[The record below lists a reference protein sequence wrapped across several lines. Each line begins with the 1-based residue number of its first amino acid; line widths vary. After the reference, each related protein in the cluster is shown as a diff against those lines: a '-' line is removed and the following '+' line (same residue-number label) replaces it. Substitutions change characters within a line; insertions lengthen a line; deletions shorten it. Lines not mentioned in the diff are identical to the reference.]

1 MKSRPLTARF
11 PVAPHENFIILSP
24 FIMPSLVQQV
34 REAGVIGAGG
44 AGFPAYKKIDAR
56 GDTVIANGAE
66 CEPLLFKDKV
76 LMENYA
82 AEMIDGLQLVM
93 QHTGARKG
101 IVAIKH
107 KNRKAIAAVTA
118 HLRENISLFEMEDVY
133 PAGDEYEVVYHST
146 GRRIPGG
153 GLPLHIGVVVQN
165 VETLYHIH
173 RAAQGQPVTHSLM
186 TIHGHVKQPLTAW
199 FPVGMSY
206 GEALQVAGGATIDD
220 FVLLDGGP
228 MMGKVVTDLDTPV
241 TRVTSGIIVLGR
253 NTHLTERKMQ
263 SEQAFKRIGKSA
275 CDQCSLC
282 TEMCPRYLLGYPIQ
296 PHLVMRSLLTTGPMS
311 DSLTHWAQACCEC
324 NICTLWACPE
334 ELDPRNVCVV
344 TKRDLKQQGKWL
356 SAEQLQKLAKDVHPL
371 KPYRSVPT
379 ERLMR
384 RLGLYQFKAEAPL
397 YAGKIAPEKVTI
409 SLRPS
414 VGVPPSPVVQVG
426 ERVRAGDLLARASET
441 ALSVPAHASITGQIT
456 DVGQNIVITRA

>member
-1 MKSRPLTARF
+1 
-11 PVAPHENFIILSP
+11 
-24 FIMPSLVQQV
+24 MPSLVEQV

-56 GDTVIANGAE
+56 VDIVIANGAE

-76 LMENYA
+76 LLENYA
-82 AEMIDGLQLVM
+82 AEMIGGLQLVM

-101 IVAIKH
+101 IVVIKH
-107 KNRKAIAAVTA
+107 KNRKAIAAVTT
-118 HLRENISLFEMEDVY
+118 HLRENLSLFEMEDVY

-146 GRRIPGG
+146 GRRIPSG
-153 GLPLHIGVVVQN
+153 GLPLHLGVVVQN

-173 RAAQGQPVTHSLM
+173 RAAHGQPVTHSLM

-228 MMGKVVTDLDTPV
+228 MMGKVVTDLATPV

-253 NTHLTERKMQ
+253 NTHLAGRKMQ

-311 DSLTHWAQACCEC
+311 STLTHWAQACCEC

-356 SAEQLQKLAKDVHPL
+356 SAEQLQKLTKEVHPL

-384 RLGLYQFKAEAPL
+384 RLGLHQFKAEAPL
-397 YAGKIAPEKVTI
+397 YTGEIAPARVNI
-409 SLRPS
+409 SLQPS
-414 VGVPPSPVVQVG
+414 VGVPPSPVVRVG
-426 ERVRAGDLLARASET
+426 ERVHEGDLLARAAEF
-441 ALSVPAHASITGQIT
+441 ALSVPAHASIAGQVT
-456 DVGQNIVITRA
+456 AVGHNIVIVRE

>member
-1 MKSRPLTARF
+1 MAD
-11 PVAPHENFIILSP
+11 
-24 FIMPSLVQQV
+24 LVQRV
-34 REAGVIGAGG
+34 RDAGVIGAGG
-44 AGFPAYKKIDAR
+44 AGFPTYKKIDAR
-56 GDTVIANGAE
+56 VDTVIANGAE

-76 LMENYA
+76 LMEHYA
-82 AEMIDGLQLVM
+82 AEMINGLRLVM
-93 QHTGARKG
+93 QHVGASAG

-107 KNRKAIAAVTA
+107 KNRKAIAAVTP
-118 HLRENISLFEMEDVY
+118 HLSANVTLFEMEDVY

-146 GRRIPGG
+146 GRRIPSGG
-153 GLPLHIGVVVQN
+153 IPLHIGVVVQN

-186 TIHGHVKQPLTAW
+186 TVHGNVKQPLTAW

-206 GEALQVAGGATIDD
+206 GEALQVAGGATISD

-228 MMGKVVTDLDTPV
+228 MMGKVVTDLTTPV
-241 TRVTSGIIVLGR
+241 TRVSSGIIVLSR
-253 NTHLTERKMQ
+253 ATRLTERKSQ
-263 SEQAFKRIGKSA
+263 SEAAFKRIGKSA

-311 DSLTHWAQACCEC
+311 DTLTHWAQACCEC

-356 SAEQLQKLAKDVHPL
+356 SGEQLQKLTKEVHPL
-371 KPYRSVPT
+371 KPFRSVPT

-384 RLGLYQFKAEAPL
+384 RLGLHKFTAEAPL
-397 YAGKIAPEKVTI
+397 YAGKVTPERVAI
-409 SLRPS
+409 PLQAS
-414 VGVPPSPVVQVG
+414 VGVPPTPVVRVG
-426 ERVRAGDLLARASET
+426 DRVTEGALLAAASES
-441 ALSVPAHASITGQIT
+441 ALSVPAHASIDGHITAIGQS
-456 DVGQNIVITRA
+456 IVITRK

>member
-1 MKSRPLTARF
+1 MQTA
-11 PVAPHENFIILSP
+11 N
-24 FIMPSLVQQV
+24 LVQLV
-34 REAGVIGAGG
+34 RDAGVVGAGG
-44 AGFPAYKKIDAR
+44 AGFPTYKKIDAR
-56 GDTVIANGAE
+56 VDTVIANGAE

-76 LMENYA
+76 LMEHYA
-82 AEMIDGLQLVM
+82 AEMIDGLRLVV
-93 QHTGARKG
+93 QHVGASKG

-107 KNRKAIAAVTA
+107 KNRKAIAAVTP
-118 HLRENISLFEMEDVY
+118 HLSANISLFEMEDVY

-146 GRRIPGG
+146 GRRIPSGG
-153 GLPLHIGVVVQN
+153 IPLHIGVVVQN

-186 TIHGHVKQPLTAW
+186 TVHGHVKQPLTAW

-228 MMGKVVTDLDTPV
+228 MMGKVVTDLATPV
-241 TRVTSGIIVLGR
+241 TRVSSGIIVLGR
-253 NTHLTERKMQ
+253 ATHLAERKTQ

-311 DSLTHWAQACCEC
+311 DTLTHWAQACCEC

-356 SAEQLQKLAKDVHPL
+356 SAEQLQKLAKEVHPL
-371 KPYRSVPT
+371 KSYRSVPT
-379 ERLMR
+379 ERLAR
-384 RLGLYQFKAEAPL
+384 RLGLHKFTADAPL
-397 YAGKIAPEKVTI
+397 YTEKIAPKSVAI
-409 SLRPS
+409 SLQPA
-414 VGVPPSPVVQVG
+414 VGLPPTPVVRVG
-426 ERVRAGDLLARASET
+426 DRVAAGELVAT
-441 ALSVPAHASITGQIT
+441 AQESGLSVPAHASIDGPIAA
-456 DVGQNIVITRA
+456 VGQSIVITNNS

>member
-1 MKSRPLTARF
+1 MQTA
-11 PVAPHENFIILSP
+11 N
-24 FIMPSLVQQV
+24 LVQLV
-34 REAGVIGAGG
+34 RDAGVVGAGG
-44 AGFPAYKKIDAR
+44 AGFPTYKKIDAR
-56 GDTVIANGAE
+56 VDTVIANGAE

-82 AEMIDGLQLVM
+82 AEMIEGLHLVM
-93 QHTGARKG
+93 EHVGAGKG

-107 KNRKAIAAVTA
+107 KNRKSIEAVKP
-118 HLRENISLFEMEDVY
+118 HLPANISIFEMEDVY

-146 GRRIPGG
+146 GRRIPSGG
-153 GLPLHIGVVVQN
+153 IPLHIGVVVQN
-165 VETLYHIH
+165 VETLFHIH

-186 TIHGHVKQPLTAW
+186 TVHGHVKQPLTAW

-228 MMGKVVTDLDTPV
+228 MMGKVVTDLVTPV
-241 TRVTSGIIVLGR
+241 TRVSSGIIVLGR
-253 NTHLTERKMQ
+253 ATHLAERKTQ

-311 DSLTHWAQACCEC
+311 DTLTHWAQACCEC

-344 TKRDLKQQGKWL
+344 TKRDLKQQDKWL
-356 SAEQLQKLAKDVHPL
+356 AAEQLQKLTKEVHPL
-371 KPYRSVPT
+371 KSYRSVPT

-384 RLGLYQFKAEAPL
+384 RLGLHQFKNEAPL
-397 YAGKIAPEKVTI
+397 YLEKIAPRSVAI

-414 VGVPPSPVVQVG
+414 VGVPPTPV
-426 ERVRAGDLLARASET
+426 VRAGDHVREGDLLAVPSES
-441 ALSVPAHASITGQIT
+441 ALSVPAHASIDGHVTA
-456 DVGQNIVITRA
+456 VGQNIVIARA

>member
-1 MKSRPLTARF
+1 MA
-11 PVAPHENFIILSP
+11 N
-24 FIMPSLVQQV
+24 LVQQV
-34 REAGVIGAGG
+34 RDAGVIGAGG
-44 AGFPAYKKIDAR
+44 AGFPTYKKIDAR
-56 GDTVIANGAE
+56 VDTVIANGAE

-93 QHTGARKG
+93 QHVGASRG

-107 KNRKAIAAVTA
+107 KNRKAIEAVTP
-118 HLRENISLFEMEDVY
+118 HLPANTSLFEMEDVY

-146 GRRIPGG
+146 GRRIPSGG
-153 GLPLHIGVVVQN
+153 IPLHIGVVVQN

-173 RAAQGQPVTHSLM
+173 RAAQGHPVTHSLM
-186 TIHGHVKQPLTAW
+186 TVHGHVKNPLTAW

-228 MMGKVVTDLDTPV
+228 MMGKVVTDLSTPV
-241 TRVTSGIIVLGR
+241 MRVSSGIIVLGR
-253 NTHLTERKMQ
+253 TTHLAERKTQ

-311 DSLTHWAQACCEC
+311 DTLTHWAQACCEC

-344 TKRDLKQQGKWL
+344 TKRDLKRQGKWL
-356 SAEQLQKLAKDVHPL
+356 SAEQLQKLTKEVHPL
-371 KPYRSVPT
+371 KSYRSVPT
-379 ERLMR
+379 ERLAR
-384 RLGLYQFKAEAPL
+384 RLGLHKFTADAPL
-397 YAGKIAPEKVTI
+397 YTEKVMPEKVAI
-409 SLRPS
+409 SLQPS
-414 VGVPPSPVVQVG
+414 VGLPPSPVVRTG
-426 ERVRAGDLLARASET
+426 DRVREGDLLAAPSEST
-441 ALSVPAHASITGQIT
+441 LSVPSHASIAGQVT
-456 DVGQNIVITRA
+456 AVGQSIVITRA

>member
-1 MKSRPLTARF
+1 MA
-11 PVAPHENFIILSP
+11 N
-24 FIMPSLVQQV
+24 LVQLV
-34 REAGVIGAGG
+34 RDASVVGAGG
-44 AGFPAYKKIDAR
+44 AGFPTYKKIDAR
-56 GDTVIANGAE
+56 VDTVIANGAE

-76 LMENYA
+76 LMEHYA
-82 AEMIDGLQLVM
+82 AEMVDGLRLVM
-93 QHTGARKG
+93 QHVGASKG

-107 KNRKAIAAVTA
+107 KNRKAIAAVTP
-118 HLRENISLFEMEDVY
+118 HLPENISLFEMEDVY

-146 GRRIPGG
+146 GRRMPAGG
-153 GLPLHIGVVVQN
+153 IPLHIGVVVQN

-173 RAAQGQPVTHSLM
+173 RAAQGHPVTHSLM
-186 TIHGHVKQPLTAW
+186 TVHGHVKHPLTAW

-206 GEALQVAGGATIDD
+206 GEVLQVAGGATISD

-228 MMGKVVTDLDTPV
+228 MMGKVVTDLATPV
-241 TRVTSGIIVLGR
+241 TRVSSGIIVLGR
-253 NTHLTERKMQ
+253 ETRLAERKSQ

-311 DSLTHWAQACCEC
+311 ATLTHWAQACCEC

-356 SAEQLQKLAKDVHPL
+356 SAEQLQKLTKEVHPL
-371 KPYRSVPT
+371 KSYRAVPT
-379 ERLMR
+379 ERLVR
-384 RLGLYQFKAEAPL
+384 RLGLHQFTAEAPL
-397 YAGKIAPEKVTI
+397 YTGKIEPESVAI
-409 SLRPS
+409 PLQPS
-414 VGVPPSPVVQVG
+414 VGLAPTPVVRVG
-426 ERVRAGDLLARASET
+426 DRVAAGELVAAAPE
-441 ALSVPAHASITGQIT
+441 AGLSVPAHASINGQVT
-456 DVGQNIVITRA
+456 AVGQTIVITRA

>member
-1 MKSRPLTARF
+1 MQTA
-11 PVAPHENFIILSP
+11 N
-24 FIMPSLVQQV
+24 LVQLV
-34 REAGVIGAGG
+34 RDAGVVGAGG
-44 AGFPAYKKIDAR
+44 AGFPTYKKIDAHV
-56 GDTVIANGAE
+56 DTVIANGAE

-76 LMENYA
+76 LMEHYA
-82 AEMIDGLQLVM
+82 AEMIDGLRLVM
-93 QHTGARKG
+93 QHVGAGKG

-107 KNRKAIAAVTA
+107 KNRKSIEAVTQRLSA
-118 HLRENISLFEMEDVY
+118 NISLFEMEDVY

-146 GRRIPGG
+146 RRRIPSGG
-153 GLPLHIGVVVQN
+153 IPLHIGVIVQN
-165 VETLYHIH
+165 VETLYNIH

-186 TIHGHVKQPLTAW
+186 TVHGHVKQPLTAW

-228 MMGKVVTDLDTPV
+228 MMGKVVTDLATPV
-241 TRVTSGIIVLGR
+241 TRVSSGIIVLGR
-253 NTHLTERKMQ
+253 ATHLAERKTQ
-263 SEQAFKRIGKSA
+263 SESAFKRIGKSA

-311 DSLTHWAQACCEC
+311 DTLTHWAQACCEC
-324 NICTLWACPE
+324 NICSLWACPE

-356 SAEQLQKLAKDVHPL
+356 SAEQLQKLTKEVHPL
-371 KPYRSVPT
+371 KSYRSVPT

-384 RLGLYQFKAEAPL
+384 RLGLHKFTAEAPL
-397 YAGKIAPEKVTI
+397 CTEKIAPKSVTI
-409 SLRPS
+409 SLQPS
-414 VGVPPSPVVQVG
+414 VGVPPTPVVRVG
-426 ERVRAGDLLARASET
+426 DRVRAGDVLAAASES
-441 ALSVPAHASITGQIT
+441 ALSVPAHASIDGRVTT
-456 DVGQNIVITRA
+456 VGQRIVIERA

>member
-1 MKSRPLTARF
+1 MANL
-11 PVAPHENFIILSP
+11 I
-24 FIMPSLVQQV
+24 QQV
-34 REAGVIGAGG
+34 RDAGVIGAGG
-44 AGFPAYKKIDAR
+44 AGFPTYKKIEAR
-56 GDTVIANGAE
+56 VDTVIANGAE

-76 LMENYA
+76 LMEHYA
-82 AEMIDGLQLVM
+82 AEMLDGLQLVM
-93 QHTGARKG
+93 QHTGAGRG

-107 KNRKAIAAVTA
+107 KNRKAIEAVRPQ
-118 HLRENISLFEMEDVY
+118 LPPSISLFEMEDVY

-146 GRRIPGG
+146 GRRIPSGG
-153 GLPLHIGVVVQN
+153 IPLHIGVVVQN

-173 RAAQGQPVTHSLM
+173 RASQGQPVTHSLM
-186 TIHGHVKQPLTAW
+186 TVHGHVKNPLTAW

-228 MMGKVVTDLDTPV
+228 MMGKIVTDLSTPV
-241 TRVTSGIIVLGR
+241 TRVSSGIIVLGR
-253 NTHLTERKMQ
+253 VTHLAERKMQ

-311 DSLTHWAQACCEC
+311 DTLTHWAQACCEC
-324 NICTLWACPE
+324 NICSLWACPE

-356 SAEQLQKLAKDVHPL
+356 SAEQLQKLTKDVHPM
-371 KPYRSVPT
+371 KSYRGVPT
-379 ERLMR
+379 ARLVR
-384 RLGLYQFKAEAPL
+384 RLGLHKFTAEAPL
-397 YAGKIAPEKVTI
+397 FTDKIAPKSVGI
-409 SLRPS
+409 SLQAS
-414 VGVPPSPVVQVG
+414 VGVPPSPIVCEGDSVH
-426 ERVRAGDLLARASET
+426 AGQLIAAASES
-441 ALSVPAHASITGQIT
+441 ALSVPAHASISGQVT
-456 DVGQNIVITRA
+456 AVGKSIVITKA

>member
-1 MKSRPLTARF
+1 MQTA
-11 PVAPHENFIILSP
+11 N
-24 FIMPSLVQQV
+24 LVQLV
-34 REAGVIGAGG
+34 RDAGVIGAGG
-44 AGFPAYKKIDAR
+44 AGFPTYKKIDAR
-56 GDTVIANGAE
+56 VDTVIANGAE

-76 LMENYA
+76 LMEHFA
-82 AEMIDGLQLVM
+82 AEMIDGLRLVM
-93 QHTGARKG
+93 QHTGASKG

-107 KNRKAIAAVTA
+107 KNRKTIDAVKP
-118 HLRENISLFEMEDVY
+118 HLPANISLFEMEDVY

-146 GRRIPGG
+146 GRRIPSGG
-153 GLPLHIGVVVQN
+153 IPLHIGVVVQN

-186 TIHGHVKQPLTAW
+186 TVHGHVKQPLTAW

-228 MMGKVVTDLDTPV
+228 MMGKVVTDLATPV
-241 TRVTSGIIVLGR
+241 TRVSSGIIVLGR
-253 NTHLTERKMQ
+253 ATHLAERKTQ

-311 DSLTHWAQACCEC
+311 DTLTHWAQACCEC

-356 SAEQLQKLAKDVHPL
+356 SAEELQRLTKEVHPL
-371 KPYRSVPT
+371 KAYRSVPT

-384 RLGLYQFKAEAPL
+384 KLGLHKFTAEAPL
-397 YAGKIAPEKVTI
+397 YTEKIAPKSVAI
-409 SLRPS
+409 FLQPS
-414 VGVPPSPVVQVG
+414 VGVPPTPVI
-426 ERVRAGDLLARASET
+426 RAGDRVREGDVLAAASES
-441 ALSVPAHASITGQIT
+441 ALSVPAHASIDGHVMA
-456 DVGQNIVITRA
+456 VGQSIVLTRA